1 MNRQSMADRSPR
13 KADKRSEMQ
22 QEEEK
27 EKKCGRG
34 GPEDGAGPHLSTR
47 RKWCF
52 TSAVPPSSGIRLR
65 GWAGLSGSGL
75 SLIRSRPV
83 STGM

>member
-27 EKKCGRG
+27 EVNYQIKCKVT
-34 GPEDGAGPHLSTR
+34 E
-47 RKWCF
+47 
-52 TSAVPPSSGIRLR
+52 
-65 GWAGLSGSGL
+65 
-75 SLIRSRPV
+75 
-83 STGM
+83 

>member
-1 MNRQSMADRSPR
+1 MNRQSTADRSPR

-34 GPEDGAGPHLSTR
+34 G
-47 RKWCF
+47 
-52 TSAVPPSSGIRLR
+52 
-65 GWAGLSGSGL
+65 
-75 SLIRSRPV
+75 RSRPSV
-83 STGM
+83 PKTGPARISPHEGNGASHPLYH

>member
-27 EKKCGRG
+27 EKNAEEAAEAAPRSRRRGRPG
-34 GPEDGAGPHLSTR
+34 ISPHEGNGASHPLYHRAAGYVCEDGRVCL
-47 RKWCF
+47 
-52 TSAVPPSSGIRLR
+52 VPVIP
-65 GWAGLSGSGL
+65 
-75 SLIRSRPV
+75 
-83 STGM
+83 

>member
-27 EKKCGRG
+27 EKKY
-34 GPEDGAGPHLSTR
+34 T
-47 RKWCF
+47 
-52 TSAVPPSSGIRLR
+52 GIANEFSISINTVKTHISKAYR
-65 GWAGLSGSGL
+65 
-75 SLIRSRPV
+75 LIRFPIDPALPSRYQIQKAFER
-83 STGM
+83 

>member
-1 MNRQSMADRSPR
+1 MNRQSMADRPPR

-34 GPEDGAGPHLSTR
+34 G
-47 RKWCF
+47 
-52 TSAVPPSSGIRLR
+52 
-65 GWAGLSGSGL
+65 
-75 SLIRSRPV
+75 
-83 STGM
+83 